1 MEQWPFLSDF
11 EVNALFKLFLAIL
24 LGGAIGLER
33 EFRGRPAGLRTHIL
47 VCLGATMI
55 MVGSRS
61 MAEYSQV
68 LSQAYR
74 VQVDP
79 GRIAAGI
86 VTGIGF
92 LGAGAIIRIEDLVR
106 GLTTAGCIWFVAALG
121 IAIGQ
126 GLYVLASVSS
136 VCAVAVLLGLTRVEQ
151 KIRPTVYRSIVVIS
165 PLAQA
170 ESIEKSCHKLL
181 AERNIYVRDIASLVS
196 RDEGR
201 AEVTFKIRVENHLQ
215 AGEVIRAM
223 AALDGVTEARWF

>member
-1 MEQWPFLSDF
+1 MGEWPLLSDF
-11 EVNALFKLFLAIL
+11 QVHALLKLLLAIL

-55 MVGSRS
+55 MIGSTS
-61 MAEYSQV
+61 MAEYSQG
-68 LSQAYR
+68 LSPAFR
-74 VQVDP
+74 VTVDP

-126 GLYVLASVSS
+126 GLFLLATVSS

-151 KIRPTVYRSIVVIS
+151 KIRPTVYRSILVIS

-170 ESIEKSCHKLL
+170 ESIEKSCQKLL
-181 AERNIYVRDIASLVS
+181 TERNIYVRDIGSRVS

-201 AEVTFKIRVENHLQ
+201 AEVTFKIRVENYLQ

-223 AALDGVTEARWF
+223 AALDGVAEARWS